1 MKTLHHLYTVLAL
14 TQSRVTN
21 LPLFLLFQI
30 LQFFLERLEP
40 GLETAEIS
48 TTSLV
53 LQLASFFAMGG
64 TNAIS
69 SVDLSNAYNGIS
81 EYSVVAVGVLT
92 FVGNFAG
99 PVWWASASNV
109 LLLKRKL
116 ASASALA
123 SPASSAS
130 VVGKQGQGQGQG
142 RSSGCDGVY
151 YHQHIALWTVFVTA
165 SLGFVMAA
173 CTALRT
179 HLFIWTVFSP
189 KYLYSMAWGL
199 GQHLLVNVGMGGL
212 LYWLGTR

>member
-21 LPLFLLFQI
+21 LPLFLLFQV
-30 LQFFLERLEP
+30 LQSFLERLAP

-53 LQLASFFAMGG
+53 LQLASFFAKGG

-69 SVDLSNAYNGIS
+69 SIDLSNAYNGIS
-81 EYSVVAVGVLT
+81 GYNVVAVGILT
-92 FVGNFAG
+92 FVSNFAG
-99 PVWWASASNV
+99 PIWWASATNV
-109 LLLKRKL
+109 LLLQRRL
-116 ASASALA
+116 PAATNSAGATGGTAGTTSG
-123 SPASSAS
+123 S
-130 VVGKQGQGQGQG
+130 GEG
-142 RSSGCDGVY
+142 RGRGRGV
-151 YHQHIALWTVFVTA
+151 YHQHIALWTLFVAA

-189 KYLYSMAWGL
+189 KYLYSMAWSL
-199 GQHLLVNVGMGGL
+199 GQHLSVNVGLGGL

>member
-21 LPLFLLFQI
+21 LPLFLLFQV

-81 EYSVVAVGVLT
+81 GYSVVAVGVLT

-99 PVWWASASNV
+99 PIWWASAANV
-109 LLLKRKL
+109 LLLQRKL
-116 ASASALA
+116 ASAST
-123 SPASSAS
+123 PS
-130 VVGKQGQGQGQG
+130 VDKQRQGKG
-142 RSSGCDGVY
+142 RGGDGGVY

-189 KYLYSMAWGL
+189 KYLYSMAWSL